1 MRTAMSTHESPISR
15 RDALRGIGALAVGSV
30 VAPAIVNAESLATA
44 AEQQST
50 RPFTNKPVTC
60 IILGA
65 GSRGNT
71 YAAWSKEFPEQMRVV
86 GVAEPI
92 PSRQERF
99 ARMYDIPAAHRFP
112 SWDDALAVPKFAD
125 AILITTP
132 DQLHHGPA
140 MRGLELGYDILLEKP
155 IATSWQHC
163 SDILAQHTR
172 YPRIVAV
179 CHVLRY
185 TTYFRKLREVVASG
199 ILGEVVSIEHLEPV
213 GYWHQGHSFV
223 RGNWRNVATSCPM
236 ILAKSCHDLDI
247 IRWLMDEP
255 CLSVASYG
263 SLKHFK
269 KENAPPGSTARCI
282 DGCAVEKECPYS
294 ALKLY
299 MDMKNSGWPVSVIT
313 EDVSEAGRIKALRE
327 GPYGRCVY
335 HCDND
340 VVDHQV
346 LAMEFGKERT
356 ASFTMAAFTTGSR
369 RTRVMGTMGEAMG
382 DTRYITIENFRNRQK
397 ETIDTKLAET
407 GISSGHGGGD
417 YGLMEAF
424 IKAVQHH
431 DASLIASSLAVS
443 MESHKIGFEAE
454 RSRLERRIVML

>member
-1 MRTAMSTHESPISR
+1 MSLLDPALTR
-15 RDALRGIGALAVGSV
+15 RDVLRDIGALAVGG
-30 VAPAIVNAESLATA
+30 ALGPLLLGDGPIALA
-44 AEQQST
+44 AEQRPST
-50 RPFTNKPVTC
+50 PFTNKPVSC

-71 YAAWSKEFPEQMRVV
+71 YAAWSKQFPEQMRVV

-99 ARMYDIPAAHRFP
+99 AQLYDIPAENRFP

-140 MRGLELGYDILLEKP
+140 MRGLELGYDVLLEKP
-155 IATSWQHC
+155 IATTWEHC
-163 SDILAQHTR
+163 TEILAQHAR

-185 TTYFRKLREVVASG
+185 TTYFKKLRDIVASG
-199 ILGEVVSIEHLEPV
+199 ILGEIVTIEHLEPV

-223 RGNWRNVATSCPM
+223 RGNWRNVASSCPM

-269 KENAPPGSTARCI
+269 KENAPAGSTTRCI
-282 DGCAVEKECPYS
+282 DGCIIEKECPYS

-299 MDMKNSGWPVSVIT
+299 MDMKNTGWPVSVIT
-313 EDVSEAGRIKALRE
+313 EDVSEAGRLKALRE

-335 HCDND
+335 HSDND

-346 LAMEFGKERT
+346 LALEFGKERT
-356 ASFTMAAFTTGSR
+356 AAFTMSAFTTGSR
-369 RTRVMGTMGEAMG
+369 RTRVMGTMGEAIG
-382 DTRYITIENFRNRQK
+382 DTQYLSVVNFRNGKK
-397 ETIDTKLAET
+397 ETLDTRLAET
-407 GISSGHGGGD
+407 GIASGHGGGD

-424 IKAVQHH
+424 IKASQHQ
-431 DASLIASSLAVS
+431 DPSMVASSLAVS
-443 MESHKIGFEAE
+443 MESHYIAFGAE
-454 RSRLERRIVML
+454 RSRMEKRVVTL

>member
-1 MRTAMSTHESPISR
+1 
-15 RDALRGIGALAVGSV
+15 
-30 VAPAIVNAESLATA
+30 
-44 AEQQST
+44 
-50 RPFTNKPVTC
+50 
-60 IILGA
+60 
-65 GSRGNT
+65 
-71 YAAWSKEFPEQMRVV
+71 
-86 GVAEPI
+86 
-92 PSRQERF
+92 
-99 ARMYDIPAAHRFP
+99 
-112 SWDDALAVPKFAD
+112 
-125 AILITTP
+125 
-132 DQLHHGPA
+132 
-140 MRGLELGYDILLEKP
+140 
-155 IATSWQHC
+155 
-163 SDILAQHTR
+163 
-172 YPRIVAV
+172 
-179 CHVLRY
+179 
-185 TTYFRKLREVVASG
+185 
-199 ILGEVVSIEHLEPV
+199 
-213 GYWHQGHSFV
+213 
-223 RGNWRNVATSCPM
+223 
-236 ILAKSCHDLDI
+236 
-247 IRWLMDEP
+247 MDEP

-299 MDMKNSGWPVSVIT
+299 MDMKNSGWPVSVIA

-335 HCDND
+335 RCDND

-424 IKAVQHH
+424 IKAVQHQ

-454 RSRLERRIVML
+454 RSRLERRIVTL

>member
-1 MRTAMSTHESPISR
+1 MSTHESPISR

-30 VAPAIVNAESLATA
+30 VAPTIVNAESLATA
-44 AEQQST
+44 AEQQAT

-163 SDILAQHTR
+163 SDILAQHAR

-299 MDMKNSGWPVSVIT
+299 MDMKNTGWPVSVIT

>member
-1 MRTAMSTHESPISR
+1 MSTHESPISR

-44 AEQQST
+44 AEQQAT

-140 MRGLELGYDILLEKP
+140 MRGLERGYDILLEKP

-163 SDILAQHTR
+163 SDILAQHAR

-431 DASLIASSLAVS
+431 DASLIASPLAVS

>member
-1 MRTAMSTHESPISR
+1 MSIHEPPISR
-15 RDALRGIGALAVGSV
+15 RDALRGIGALAMGTV
-30 VAPAIVNAESLATA
+30 VAPAMVSDEAISA
-44 AEQQST
+44 AAAQQAT

-99 ARMYDIPAAHRFP
+99 AGMYDIPAAHRFP

-155 IATSWQHC
+155 IATTWQHC
-163 SDILAQHTR
+163 SEILAQHAR

-185 TTYFRKLREVVASG
+185 TEYFRKLREVVASG
-199 ILGEVVSIEHLEPV
+199 VLGEVVSIEHLEPV

-263 SLKHFK
+263 SLKHFR
-269 KENAPPGSTARCI
+269 KENAPSGSTPRCT
-282 DGCAVEKECPYS
+282 DGCAIEKDCPYS

-299 MDMKNSGWPVSVIT
+299 MDMKNTGWPVSVIT
-313 EDVSEAGRIKALRE
+313 EDVSEAGRLKALRE

-369 RTRVMGTMGEAMG
+369 RTRVMGTMGEVTG
-382 DTRYITIENFRNRQK
+382 DTRYITVENFRNRKK

-417 YGLMEAF
+417 YGLMQAF
-424 IKAVQHH
+424 IKAIQHQ
-431 DASLIASSLAVS
+431 DASLIASSLEVS

-454 RSRLERRIVML
+454 RSRLERRIVTL